1 MLSTLSTRRALAL
14 AVSVLFLGGCAS
26 LSPDGGFSSVQ
37 SLTKERIGQEIKW
50 IKSDDD
56 AASVAKTIEPLL
68 AQPLSADDAVK
79 IALLNNKGL
88 QASYSELGIA
98 EANLVQAGRLPN
110 PSFSFGRLRRGDDI
124 EIDRSLMLPVM
135 SLLTMPFASKI
146 ERRRFEQAQFRAAG
160 DALAVADETRR
171 AYFSAVAAQQTVSY
185 MEQVKASAEAG
196 AELARKMAAAGNW
209 SKLEQAREQS
219 FYADATVQ
227 LARAAQTQVAER
239 EKLTRLLGLWGQ
251 HTAFQLPDRLPDL
264 PQAPQAPQDVG
275 DVEVQAMQNRL
286 DIMMARRELSGL
298 AGSLG
303 LTKATRFIN
312 ILDAGLMHNN
322 YNQSPSREN
331 GYSIQLEIPLFDWGG
346 ARVAKAE
353 ALYMQAVNRS
363 AELAVNARSEVRQA
377 YAGYRSAY
385 DIARHYRDEIVPLK
399 KRISD
404 EQMLRYNGMLIGVF
418 TLLADARAQAMS
430 VNGAIEALRDYWIA
444 ESALK
449 MAQTGR
455 TAAAADSKAGV
466 SIAAAAD

>member
-1 MLSTLSTRRALAL
+1 MPLFSVTLRPIAL
-14 AVSVLFLGGCAS
+14 AVSILFLGGCAS
-26 LSPDGGFSSVQ
+26 LSQDGGFSSVQ
-37 SLTKERIGQEIKW
+37 SLTKERIGQDLKW
-50 IKSDDD
+50 MKSDED
-56 AASVAKTIEPLL
+56 AASVAKTIAPLL
-68 AQPLSADDAVK
+68 AKPLTVDDAVK

-146 ERRRFEQAQFRAAG
+146 ERRRFEQAQYRAAG
-160 DALAVADETRR
+160 DALAVADETRH
-171 AYFSAVAAQQTVSY
+171 AYFSAVAAQETVKY
-185 MEQVKASAEAG
+185 MEQVKVSAEAG
-196 AELARKMAAAGNW
+196 AELAHKMAAVGNW

-219 FYADATVQ
+219 FYADVTVQ

-239 EKLTRLLGLWGQ
+239 EKLTRLLGLWGKR
-251 HTAFQLPDRLPDL
+251 TAFQLPDRLPDL
-264 PQAPQAPQDVG
+264 PKAPEDIA

-286 DIMMARRELSGL
+286 DIMMAKRELSGL

-312 ILDAGLMHNN
+312 ILDVGLMHNN

-363 AELAVNARSEVRQA
+363 AEMAINARSEVRQA
-377 YAGYRSAY
+377 YAGYRSSY

-418 TLLADARAQAMS
+418 TLLADARAQVMS
-430 VNGAIEALRDYWIA
+430 VNGSIEALRDYWIA
-444 ESALK
+444 DSALK

-455 TAAAADSKAGV
+455 SSAGSGKTGTSATAAAD
-466 SIAAAAD
+466 